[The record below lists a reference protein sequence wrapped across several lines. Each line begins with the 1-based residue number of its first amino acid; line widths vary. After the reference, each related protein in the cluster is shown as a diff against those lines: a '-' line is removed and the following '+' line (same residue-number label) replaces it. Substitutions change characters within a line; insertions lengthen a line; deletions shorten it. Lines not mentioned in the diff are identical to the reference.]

1 MSRLT
6 ITKTAGAAFAALSAA
21 ACIPVQL
28 QAPDKPIEIN
38 LNVNIRQ
45 EVIVRLEGEARDLL
59 QSNPD
64 LF

>member
-1 MSRLT
+1 MRL
-6 ITKTAGAAFAALSAA
+6 AATQLSLSLALFGAA
-21 ACIPVQL
+21 ACVPVQL

-45 EVIVRLEGEARDLL
+45 EVILRLDEEAREALTAR
-59 QSNPD
+59 PD

>member
-1 MSRLT
+1 MRLSLLSLT
-6 ITKTAGAAFAALSAA
+6 LALCTA
-21 ACIPVQL
+21 CVPVQL

-45 EVIVRLEGEARDLL
+45 EVILRLDEQAREALTAR
-59 QSNPD
+59 PD